1 MNRITKSL
9 VLSGVA
15 AAVIA
20 LVGCGGGGGGS
31 GSVSTGGTYYNQDQL
46 AAEFVRRVNVDVSGY
61 NLTLVKSTTLQY
73 DYIVVYDNDYNSYD
87 AYYIGNYSVGDN
99 LNTYLYNNQSYF
111 YFNLIAEVGNT
122 YYDPVT
128 GTRFSKQGSADQKNL
143 AKMKALQQDLAI
155 QKSADG
161 LRAQYGLS
169 ADKSLDTA
177 RFAYKLK
184 TSPAGTYN
192 KADYD
197 AFAKEL
203 TGSSISDFQKDIKNG
218 DDNSLNARIQK
229 AAQTT
234 GMGPEGV
241 NKLIGDMFS
250 SPAAQ

>member
-15 AAVIA
+15 AAMIA
-20 LVGCGGGGGGS
+20 LVGCGGGGGG
-31 GSVSTGGTYYNQDQL
+31 GSYSTGGTYYSHDQL
-46 AAEFVRRVNVDVSGY
+46 ASEFVRRVNVDVSGY
-61 NLTLVKSTTLQY
+61 DLTLVKSTTLQY
-73 DYIVVYDNDYNSYD
+73 DYIVVYDNDYGSYD
-87 AYYIGNYSVGDN
+87 AYYIGNYAVGDN
-99 LNTYLYNNQSYF
+99 LNSYLYNNQSYF
-111 YFNLIAEVGNT
+111 YFDLIAETGNT

-128 GTRFSKQGSADQKNL
+128 GTRFQKQGSSDQKNL
-143 AKMKALQQDLAI
+143 AKMKALGQDLAI
-155 QKSADG
+155 QKSADN
-161 LRAQYGLS
+161 LRATYGLS

-203 TGSSISDFQKDIKNG
+203 TGSTISDFQNDLKNG
-218 DDNSLNARIQK
+218 NDSSLNARIQK

-250 SPAAQ
+250 SAQ